1 MPLHDWSRLPEWEG
15 VHQLWIVGLYKDI
28 KAKLPPGYRAGLATV
43 PSLTIGGPATHPDVS
58 VQRTPSPPGPSGE
71 PAPDELSGF
80 DPEVTLLA
88 LDPTTMVRV
97 YRGSELVAA
106 VELISPRNKDREA
119 SRAATVDRIVGYL
132 ALGVHVLFVDVHPAP
147 QAFSLADAIAS
158 ALEYPQPPCPSPHAM
173 AYRVGL
179 TADGG
184 GRTLAVR
191 RAPLAVGEPLPMI
204 SLPLS
209 LSRTVPVD
217 LEVTYSAA
225 AGDYLSWLPS
235 LNGAG
240 PGGG

>member
-1 MPLHDWSRLPEWEG
+1 
-15 VHQLWIVGLYKDI
+15 
-28 KAKLPPGYRAGLATV
+28 
-43 PSLTIGGPATHPDVS
+43 
-58 VQRTPSPPGPSGE
+58 
-71 PAPDELSGF
+71 
-80 DPEVTLLA
+80 
-88 LDPTTMVRV
+88 
-97 YRGSELVAA
+97 
-106 VELISPRNKDREA
+106 
-119 SRAATVDRIVGYL
+119 
-132 ALGVHVLFVDVHPAP
+132 
-147 QAFSLADAIAS
+147 
-158 ALEYPQPPCPSPHAM
+158 M